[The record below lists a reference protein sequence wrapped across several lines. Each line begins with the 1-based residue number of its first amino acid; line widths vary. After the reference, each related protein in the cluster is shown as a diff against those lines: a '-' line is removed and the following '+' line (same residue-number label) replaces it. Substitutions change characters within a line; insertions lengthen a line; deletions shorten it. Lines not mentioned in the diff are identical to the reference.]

1 MFDKI
6 CRQCGNAD
14 NIVED
19 PVKGLSFC
27 EIHKVIITDTYIQNQ
42 VEFNTAGQAMG
53 TLMPKGGGIQ
63 PMIRPGGANNRGA
76 ATVLS
81 GDARQQRVNKFYRII
96 D

>member
-1 MFDKI
+1 
-6 CRQCGNAD
+6 
-14 NIVED
+14 
-19 PVKGLSFC
+19 
-27 EIHKVIITDTYIQNQ
+27 
-42 VEFNTAGQAMG
+42 MG

-96 D
+96 DQIASKLNINKSIRDMGHNYHKIASITKN